1 MFGRKK
7 IAIIVAEFI
16 GTFIL
21 VSAVYAVILQRLP
34 ALFVASA
41 AGVTLGLI
49 VLSVGQVSGAH
60 INPAVTLGFWTLRKI
75 KTTQAIVYI
84 AVQFLAAM
92 VAWRLN
98 EYFLGESL
106 RKLGE
111 ISFDMKVFVAEAIG
125 AFVFTF
131 GIAAAVYQ
139 GYKGL
144 RLATTIGASLTLGI
158 LIASIASNGVLN
170 PAVALGIQSWSFSY
184 VAGPILGAILGM
196 NIYAML
202 FTDAPVK
209 VKAAKKATK
218 KRK

>member
-1 MFGRKK
+1 MKGCALKD
-7 IAIIVAEFI
+7 
-16 GTFIL
+16 L
-21 VSAVYAVILQRLP
+21 LP
-34 ALFVASA
+34 
-41 AGVTLGLI
+41 
-49 VLSVGQVSGAH
+49 
-60 INPAVTLGFWTLRKI
+60 
-75 KTTQAIVYI
+75 
-84 AVQFLAAM
+84 
-92 VAWRLN
+92 
-98 EYFLGESL
+98 
-106 RKLGE
+106 
-111 ISFDMKVFVAEAIG
+111 SFDMKVFVAEAIG